1 MMFSA
6 KAIEEQLKQ
15 THAQYN
21 KVVAQNREL
30 QQELKPMRDPYFKN
44 LSTDV
49 IAELAK
55 KSIRVTA
62 DNSDLFNLVQDI
74 AEKINAIYGEE
85 VNVYQVNNEKYVKVE
100 DFKTVNN
107 ALFYI
112 NAKIKAYKEKS
123 GTVFEFET

>member
-1 MMFSA
+1 MFNA
-6 KAIEEQLKQ
+6 KAIKEQLKQ
-15 THAQYN
+15 THTQYN

-30 QQELKPMRDPYFKN
+30 QQELKPMRDPYFKG

-74 AEKINAIYGEE
+74 AEKINAIDGNVVKVYR
-85 VNVYQVNNEKYVKVE
+85 VNGGKYVKAK
-100 DFKTVNN
+100 DFEVVNT

-112 NAKIKAYKEKS
+112 NEKIKAYKEKS
-123 GTVFEFET
+123 GAVFEFET